1 MFFGVQTFTR
11 EFIRSENKVAWN
23 NNKNLEKIHGFSYPK
38 NMANVEAFLLGHF
51 SKQKSLISEYVVSY
65 ENTIPNI

>member
-23 NNKNLEKIHGFSYPK
+23 NNIKDLEKIHGFSYPI

-51 SKQKSLISEYVVSY
+51 SKHESLISEYVVS
-65 ENTIPNI
+65 